1 MNRFQT
7 QKFLPQKM
15 RPIGKRNSAK
25 VQMFNKNWFP
35 ENPLGFLDLL
45 LKFSGIKLG

>member
-35 ENPLGFLDLL
+35 EENPLGCSLL
-45 LKFSGIKLG
+45 LKFSGIKLE